1 MYAVRTA
8 LTHECG
14 QPIIMM
20 RAIRRK
26 EILMCAKLSM
36 PLPLYYHRGIFRV
49 EKLEIPPRVDGI
61 CPFPFDQTSSSCRS
75 SHAALLYAPAA
86 PE

>member
-1 MYAVRTA
+1 
-8 LTHECG
+8 
-14 QPIIMM
+14 
-20 RAIRRK
+20 
-26 EILMCAKLSM
+26 MCAKLSM

-61 CPFPFDQTSSSCRS
+61 CPFPFDQTFSSCRS

-86 PE
+86 LECCYQLGTALCLSMRGWKTAL